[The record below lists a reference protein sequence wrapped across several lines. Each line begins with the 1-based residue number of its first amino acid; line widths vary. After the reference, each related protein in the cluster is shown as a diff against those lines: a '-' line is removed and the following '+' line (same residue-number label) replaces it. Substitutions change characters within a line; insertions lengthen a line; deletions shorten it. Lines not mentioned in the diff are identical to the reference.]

1 MLHRFVCDAKLSEVV
16 SNHLRLDLN
25 LVESFSLVNSDN
37 ASNHLWE
44 NNHVSKMS
52 LHTLRLLKC
61 GTLLLCLSQAFEQ
74 SKVLS
79 LETSVESSSQSSSIH
94 LDELL
99 IAHIQELI
107 EIYTSEGEF
116 FEATLLSEPT
126 PTPPNCGPQRTCTCT
141 DRRSRGPMCD
151 ERTTLH
157 HGPIRVTASP
167 HLSHAKGKADMTL
180 SDLAVGDLDRRDQI
194 GVAAKPSRKISSRSR
209 PGHAPRV
216 LYRKWREVPLKAM
229 RCPRQARQTLPRYP
243 ARTSARVK

>member
-116 FEATLLSEPT
+116 FEATLLSEFSCCIIRHFDVEKRLT
-126 PTPPNCGPQRTCTCT
+126 GNTSQLISNV
-141 DRRSRGPMCD
+141 
-151 ERTTLH
+151 H
-157 HGPIRVTASP
+157 HT
-167 HLSHAKGKADMTL
+167 K
-180 SDLAVGDLDRRDQI
+180 VG
-194 GVAAKPSRKISSRSR
+194 ISISRS
-209 PGHAPRV
+209 V
-216 LYRKWREVPLKAM
+216 ESL
-229 RCPRQARQTLPRYP
+229 
-243 ARTSARVK
+243 VK